1 MDYGRKIKLK
11 KKTWAG
17 YRKWSLGSWEV
28 IMDYNIRIL
37 TTKNTQKNSKIYKLL
52 YANDN
57 LKHKMKSNHV
67 LITIDYTIP

>member
-1 MDYGRKIKLK
+1 MIAWILRGYYGLQDQNPYDKEYTRKLQ
-11 KKTWAG
+11 
-17 YRKWSLGSWEV
+17 
-28 IMDYNIRIL
+28 N
-37 TTKNTQKNSKIYKLL
+37 IYKLL